1 MSEHELQNNE
11 SVDTHAGEDH
21 GTGQQESG
29 GEEAGHDDHH
39 HHAGAPDPEPYDEQA
54 LAAAVAAADWS
65 DLTARLM
72 LYASHRLFRFGF
84 AKRSGNS
91 PEDYA
96 QTAITLVLEGTR
108 RLRIDREN
116 PSLFGPL
123 CSVVDSLIIHDV
135 ERILRRVKSGAAEIP
150 IVTAEGDDVAP
161 NEITEERLG
170 SPDNFETEL
179 IARDHFE
186 HFACSLEPRLAEYV
200 RLRVTG
206 RYATAE
212 EYANALA
219 TTVQEIRN
227 LDRQLWRR
235 RNLYD
240 LREPGHP
247 VRGKTRSTL
256 PRLLIGAA

>member
-11 SVDTHAGEDH
+11 SVDMHAGEDH

-29 GEEAGHDDHH
+29 GEEAEHDDHH
-39 HHAGAPDPEPYDEQA
+39 HPAENPDPEPYDEQA
-54 LAAAVAAADWS
+54 LAAAVADADWP
-65 DLTARLM
+65 DLIARLIA
-72 LYASHRLFRFGF
+72 YASHRLFRFGF
-84 AKRSGNS
+84 AKRSGNG

-96 QTAITLVLEGTR
+96 QTAVTLVLEGTR
-108 RLRIDREN
+108 RLRLDVEN
-116 PSLFGPL
+116 PSLLGPL

-135 ERILRRVKSGAAEIP
+135 ERILRRVKSGAAEIS

-170 SPDNFETEL
+170 SPDDFETEL

-186 HFACSLEPRLAEYV
+186 RFACSLEPRLATYV

-235 RNLYD
+235 RSLYD
-240 LREPGHP
+240 LREPRQP
-247 VRGKTRSTL
+247 VRGTARSTL
-256 PRLLIGAA
+256 TRLQLGAA